1 MEIGVLGPFE
11 VLDGDRRIE
20 LNARKPRAL
29 LAALALRHGAVASSE
44 SLIDALWGESA
55 PDSAASL
62 LRVYVAQLRRVL
74 PEGRLVTRAP
84 GYLLRIEPGELDA
97 LRFEELHADARRA
110 SAEGDVRLARA
121 LYGRALALWRGD
133 ALADLVTEPFA
144 HLEAARL
151 DDLRLA
157 CLEERLDADL
167 ALGRHAEVL
176 PELERLAAE
185 HRLRERLQALQMLA
199 LYRAGRQAEALERFQ
214 AARSALVEELGLEP
228 GEELRELERRIL
240 RHDPSLA
247 STAEAH
253 SSLRDLPLPRTA
265 TVGRR
270 DEVDELGRLVLD
282 PECRLA
288 TVTGPGG
295 IGKTRVALEVAHAA
309 RGQLAHGA
317 AFVDLAPVGDPA
329 QLLSA
334 IGRALGLRETGSVG
348 WRDLVEEHL
357 RPRELLLVLDNMEH
371 LTGGGSVVS
380 ELLDTAPHVTVLAT
394 SRRVLRLAAEHV
406 RELRPLDRQAARE
419 LLVSRARAAGVDVDA
434 SDADLEEIGARL
446 EGVPLAIELAA
457 PRLRAVAPAELA
469 RSLDSRL
476 GVLGGGSRDAPLR
489 HRTMRAAIDWSFEL
503 LAPGE
508 QELVARLA
516 VFRGGFTR
524 EAVAAVAGDETA
536 DGALSALVDASI
548 VIHDDGRYRLLD
560 VVREYAAELPN
571 DGESARR
578 AHAAWVDSLVARA
591 EPELTGAEQAS
602 WLDRLEIEHD
612 NVRAALDWAE
622 VAEPELALRVA
633 AGLGRFWYVRG
644 YLSEGLD
651 RIQRVVAAADGD
663 RAVVANAVR
672 TGSALALLR
681 GEYPL
686 ARSLAGR
693 ALELY
698 RAVGDE
704 AGAVRALNNLGA
716 ILQAEGDLDGA
727 AATLQECIEASRV
740 IGDDR
745 LTALALNNRGDVALS
760 QGDLVTAAAR
770 FEESLALLRAEGDV
784 ANVARAL
791 YNLGAVEVGQGRIDE
806 AEALLRESRELATRV
821 DDREDVAWCLIALA
835 AVAAERGQDEV
846 AGDLLAQAEAL
857 LERIGAT
864 MKPNE
869 QRLYD
874 RTRERLGVGPAAG
887 R

>member
-11 VLDGDRRIE
+11 AVDGDRPLE
-20 LNARKPRAL
+20 LSARKPRAL
-29 LAALALRHGAVASSE
+29 LAALALRGGVVASSE
-44 SLIDALWGESA
+44 SLIEALWGMSV

-74 PEGRLVTRAP
+74 PEGRLLTRAP
-84 GYLLRIEPGELDA
+84 GYVLRLEPGELDA
-97 LRFEELHADARRA
+97 ARFEDLAADARRA
-110 SAEGDVRLARA
+110 AAEGDVRLARA

-133 ALADLVTEPFA
+133 ALADLADEPFA

-151 DDLRLA
+151 DELRLG
-157 CLEERLDADL
+157 CLEGRLEADL
-167 ALGRHAEVL
+167 AIGRHAEVL

-185 HRLRERLQALQMLA
+185 HPLRERLQALQMLA
-199 LYRAGRQAEALERFQ
+199 LYRAGRQAEALECFQ
-214 AARSALVEELGLEP
+214 EARSALVEELGLEP

-240 RHDPSLA
+240 RHDPSLIA
-247 STAEAH
+247 TEEAH
-253 SSLRDLPLPRTA
+253 PSLRAVPLPRTA
-265 TVGRR
+265 TVGRER
-270 DEVDELGRLVLD
+270 EVDELGRLVLD
-282 PECRLA
+282 PACRLA

-309 RGQLAHGA
+309 RGRLADGA
-317 AFVDLAPVGDPA
+317 AFVDLAPVGDPG
-329 QLLSA
+329 QLMSA

-371 LTGGGSVVS
+371 LTGGGRVVS
-380 ELLDTAPHVTVLAT
+380 ELLDTAPQVTVLAT

-406 RELRPLDRQAARE
+406 RELRPLDRHAARE
-419 LLVSRARAAGVDVDA
+419 LLVSRARAAGVDVDPA
-434 SDADLEEIGARL
+434 DTDLEEIGARL

-457 PRLRAVAPAELA
+457 PRLRAIAPAELA

-508 QELVARLA
+508 QQLVARLA

-524 EAVAAVAGDETA
+524 EAAAAVASEEAAG
-536 DGALSALVDASI
+536 GPLSALVDASI

-560 VVREYAAELPN
+560 VVREYAAELPH
-571 DGESARR
+571 DDESARR
-578 AHAAWVDSLVARA
+578 AHAGWIESLVARA
-591 EPELTGAEQAS
+591 EPELTGGEQAG
-602 WLDRLEIEHD
+602 WLDRLEAEHD
-612 NVRAALDWAE
+612 NIRAALDWAE
-622 VAEPELALRVA
+622 AAEPALALRVA
-633 AGLGRFWYVRG
+633 AALGRFWYVRG

-651 RIQRVVAAADGD
+651 RIQRVVGTGDGD
-663 RAVVANAVR
+663 PATVAKAVR

-681 GEYPL
+681 GNYPL

-716 ILQAEGDLDGA
+716 ILHAEGDFDGA
-727 AATLQECIEASRV
+727 AVTLHECIEASRAV
-740 IGDDR
+740 GDDR

-760 QGDLVTAAAR
+760 QGDLVTAAER
-770 FEESLALLRAEGDV
+770 FEESLALLRVEGDV

-791 YNLGAVEVGQGRIDE
+791 YNLGAVEVIQGRVDE

-835 AVAAERGQDEV
+835 AVAAERGRDEQ
-846 AGDLLAQAEAL
+846 AHELLAEAEAL

-864 MKPNE
+864 MKFNE
-869 QRLYD
+869 QRLYE
-874 RTRERLGVGPAAG
+874 RTRERLGVGPAA
-887 R
+887 